1 MGQNRSCRILP
12 GGLRILSSCRLASS
26 IALWTTWQCGNV
38 VRSATPGAT
47 PVIYRLLPTTTTLH
61 LLYRSP
67 FNHHYPSPYP
77 RSPMSSPQPRQ
88 DLIQNA
94 ILFLQDPK
102 TQSSPLTSKIEFLQ
116 AKGLNESEIQDA
128 LSRSSSSSS
137 SQPVQRQSQSIGG
150 PSGGYGYGT
159 RYEMAP
165 VPPKRDWRDLFV
177 CLCILCQCV
186 VVPY

>member
-1 MGQNRSCRILP
+1 MAVLCDRHQGTVVDQHGGKLATATRGANPAITRPTSRLSSLP
-12 GGLRILSSCRLASS
+12 QPLPYSILSPHPTTHTHLLSS
-26 IALWTTWQCGNV
+26 I
-38 VRSATPGAT
+38 
-47 PVIYRLLPTTTTLH
+47 
-61 LLYRSP
+61 
-67 FNHHYPSPYP
+67 
-77 RSPMSSPQPRQ
+77 MSQQSRQ

-94 ILFLQDPK
+94 VLFLQDPK

-137 SQPVQRQSQSIGG
+137 SSSAIPRSNTGG
-150 PSGGYGYGT
+150 ESYGGGGYGM

-177 CLCILCQCV
+177 CSHGAF
-186 VVPY
+186 

>member
-1 MGQNRSCRILP
+1 
-12 GGLRILSSCRLASS
+12 
-26 IALWTTWQCGNV
+26 
-38 VRSATPGAT
+38 
-47 PVIYRLLPTTTTLH
+47 
-61 LLYRSP
+61 
-67 FNHHYPSPYP
+67 
-77 RSPMSSPQPRQ
+77 MSQPPRQ

-116 AKGLNESEIQDA
+116 AKGLNEGEVQDA

-137 SQPVQRQSQSIGG
+137 PASTSYNGTNVGS
-150 PSGGYGYGT
+150 SGGAYGM

-177 CLCILCQCV
+177 CP
-186 VVPY
+186 PYHHLYVNVYDADIRSWL

>member
-1 MGQNRSCRILP
+1 LPLQVRPPAQVRQRQNSLCHKDAGYHPVNSFFPVHNSSSRHSFTSYHP
-12 GGLRILSSCRLASS
+12 LR
-26 IALWTTWQCGNV
+26 
-38 VRSATPGAT
+38 
-47 PVIYRLLPTTTTLH
+47 PT
-61 LLYRSP
+61 
-67 FNHHYPSPYP
+67 
-77 RSPMSSPQPRQ
+77 MSQPPRQ

-137 SQPVQRQSQSIGG
+137 SVSAYNPTNLGSSGG
-150 PSGGYGYGT
+150 GGGGYGM

-177 CLCILCQCV
+177 CPIYNRLCMDL
-186 VVPY
+186 YDAYG

>member
-1 MGQNRSCRILP
+1 
-12 GGLRILSSCRLASS
+12 
-26 IALWTTWQCGNV
+26 
-38 VRSATPGAT
+38 
-47 PVIYRLLPTTTTLH
+47 
-61 LLYRSP
+61 
-67 FNHHYPSPYP
+67 
-77 RSPMSSPQPRQ
+77 MSSQPRQ

-128 LSRSSSSSS
+128 LARSSSSSEPRS
-137 SQPVQRQSQSIGG
+137 TIGAG
-150 PSGGYGYGT
+150 GGGYGGGGGGGGGYGM

-177 CLCILCQCV
+177 CPPMFQ
-186 VVPY
+186 PYNVDDTDT

>member
-1 MGQNRSCRILP
+1 MRPARLQVQVQRLQVSHRHKGCATGYHPVNSSFSLSCTYFILLLVILILP
-12 GGLRILSSCRLASS
+12 PIHR
-26 IALWTTWQCGNV
+26 
-38 VRSATPGAT
+38 
-47 PVIYRLLPTTTTLH
+47 
-61 LLYRSP
+61 
-67 FNHHYPSPYP
+67 PST
-77 RSPMSSPQPRQ
+77 MSQPPRQ

-128 LSRSSSSSS
+128 LSRSSSSPASTYNS
-137 SQPVQRQSQSIGG
+137 RSIGESSG
-150 PSGGYGYGT
+150 GGGYGM

-177 CLCILCQCV
+177 CPLLL
-186 VVPY
+186 

>member
-1 MGQNRSCRILP
+1 
-12 GGLRILSSCRLASS
+12 
-26 IALWTTWQCGNV
+26 
-38 VRSATPGAT
+38 
-47 PVIYRLLPTTTTLH
+47 
-61 LLYRSP
+61 
-67 FNHHYPSPYP
+67 
-77 RSPMSSPQPRQ
+77 MSQQSRQ

-94 ILFLQDPK
+94 VLFLQDPK

-137 SQPVQRQSQSIGG
+137 SSSAIPRSNTGG
-150 PSGGYGYGT
+150 ESYGGGGGGYVM

-177 CLCILCQCV
+177 CSHGAVFFLELV
-186 VVPY
+186 EWY

>member
-1 MGQNRSCRILP
+1 MREPYDRQRVHLEGWKEGLRRHRHKGADPAITRSTRPSRPPDLLFLSTILP
-12 GGLRILSSCRLASS
+12 
-26 IALWTTWQCGNV
+26 
-38 VRSATPGAT
+38 P
-47 PVIYRLLPTTTTLH
+47 PTI
-61 LLYRSP
+61 
-67 FNHHYPSPYP
+67 P
-77 RSPMSSPQPRQ
+77 RPIPTMSNQSRQ

-128 LSRSSSSSS
+128 LARSASSSTSSSSV
-137 SQPVQRQSQSIGG
+137 PFYTRTIGESNG
-150 PSGGYGYGT
+150 GGGYGGGL

-177 CLCILCQCV
+177 CPLPSCLYGWSADGRSWQ
-186 VVPY
+186 

>member
-1 MGQNRSCRILP
+1 MWTRCAEHDCKSKHSGKLATATRVPSRLSPGQL
-12 GGLRILSSCRLASS
+12 L
-26 IALWTTWQCGNV
+26 
-38 VRSATPGAT
+38 
-47 PVIYRLLPTTTTLH
+47 LLPVHISTSLILLLPSIHPPTT
-61 LLYRSP
+61 
-67 FNHHYPSPYP
+67 
-77 RSPMSSPQPRQ
+77 MSQPPRQ

-128 LSRSSSSSS
+128 LSRSTSSSSPAS
-137 SQPVQRQSQSIGG
+137 TYNSRSIGESSG
-150 PSGGYGYGT
+150 VGGYGM

-177 CLCILCQCV
+177 CPVL
-186 VVPY
+186 